1 MRRVGTVVRTAQG
14 LAIARVDAERESEPP
29 EIGLMVVDES
39 LSTVGRVVDV
49 FGPVERPYVAVTP
62 ADGITLASLMGG
74 KLYAR

>member
-49 FGPVERPYVAVTP
+49 FGPVDRPYVAVTP
-62 ADGITLASLMGG
+62 ADGVTLASLMGG